1 MFVFSLKQ
9 TTIEET
15 DDFYD
20 TLINLKNEQ
29 RKKLLLMKDLYNRKL
44 QKKEFEEKSLLK
56 SADENLLEKYATGVS
71 GVNNSNKEEIEKILK
86 ELEYNRNLDRSSQ
99 FNEKF
104 VKVEKSARNEK
115 RSMKQ
120 IEWVPKITATKS
132 FGKENNSTS
141 QKTNHQVRFSI
152 QGRSKSSNNLE
163 RTDPIRFNNKPIQS
177 RQESSSDI
185 FRRHSFTDRQN
196 DSSMHLLNPQVET
209 SK

>member
-1 MFVFSLKQ
+1 
-9 TTIEET
+9 
-15 DDFYD
+15 
-20 TLINLKNEQ
+20 
-29 RKKLLLMKDLYNRKL
+29 MKDLYNRKL
-44 QKKEFEEKSLLK
+44 QNKEFEEKSLK

-71 GVNNSNKEEIEKILK
+71 VNNTSNKEEIEKILK
-86 ELEYNRNLDRSSQ
+86 ELEYNRNVDRSSQ

-132 FGKENNSTS
+132 FGKENSSS
-141 QKTNHQVRFSI
+141 QKTNQQVRFSI

-163 RTDPIRFNNKPIQS
+163 RTDPIRSNKPLQS
-177 RQESSSDI
+177 RQDSASDI
-185 FRRHSFTDRQN
+185 LRRHSFTDRQN
-196 DSSMHLLNPQVET
+196 DSSMHLLNNPQVET